1 MHKLFL
7 LLLASN
13 LVLSEKQE
21 MDGNLYKVYGVDFPK
36 FIKAHPV
43 ALFILH
49 DNSKFS
55 ERVLESIRKVDMK
68 LLQENIPLKIARMT
82 IRESPSYAR
91 MWHAHHLP
99 HLRLYIGVGV
109 YDDLRVYPSL
119 NNIYN
124 WVTTI
129 LDNPDRITLIDSD
142 AKVEKFSKEPFAFY
156 LRFPA
161 DQTQYIDLL
170 KKFQKLDNSLKVYYT
185 HKAAYDPFESYNPK
199 ELVVGFRRNF
209 DDGNK
214 FLASDKKL
222 NQLSIHNFFELFRH
236 PEVHRLTKDYAN
248 HMDSNK
254 IRSIV
259 FFDNGEKSELMNQFK
274 KVAAA
279 MKQILRFVHAD
290 MKDDQSQ
297 ELAKIV
303 QIETSNLPQ
312 IRILDTVDD
321 KQRVF
326 IVNAISA
333 DEINQEIEK
342 YNKGELQNILDEF
355 SSDL

>member
-1 MHKLFL
+1 MVKFFI
-7 LLLASN
+7 LLLASQ
-13 LVLSEKQE
+13 LALSQKQE

-36 FIKAHPV
+36 FIKANPV

-55 ERVLESIRKVDMK
+55 ERVLATIRSIDTK
-68 LLQENIPLKIARMT
+68 LLQENIPLKIARMSV
-82 IRESPSYAR
+82 RESPSYAR

-99 HLRLYIGVGV
+99 HLRLYVGDGV
-109 YDDLRVYPSL
+109 YDDLRVYPSF

-142 AKVEKFSKEPFAFY
+142 AKVEKFNKEPFAFY

-170 KKFQKLDNSLKVYYT
+170 KKFQKLDSSLKVYYT

-209 DDGNK
+209 DDGDK
-214 FLASDKKL
+214 FLASEKKL
-222 NQLSIHNFFELFRH
+222 NQISIHNFFELFRH
-236 PEVHRLTKDYAN
+236 PEVHKLTKDYASHLN
-248 HMDSNK
+248 SNK

-259 FFDNGEKSELMNQFK
+259 LFDDGEKNDLLNQFR
-274 KVAAA
+274 KVAAS

-290 MKDDQSQ
+290 MKEDQSQ
-297 ELAKIV
+297 ELAKV
-303 QIETSNLPQ
+303 ARIETATLPQ

-326 IVNAISA
+326 IVNATTA
-333 DEINQEIEK
+333 DEITQEIEK
-342 YNKGELQNILDEF
+342 FNKGELQNILEEL
-355 SSDL
+355 SADL

>member
-1 MHKLFL
+1 MHKFFL
-7 LLLASN
+7 LMLAAQ
-13 LVLSEKQE
+13 LVFCHKQE

-36 FIKAHPV
+36 FLDANPV
-43 ALFILH
+43 VLFILH
-49 DNSKFS
+49 DNSKHS
-55 ERVLESIRKVDMK
+55 QKVLEVLRQVDTK

-82 IRESPSYAR
+82 VRESPSYAK

-99 HLRLYIGVGV
+99 HLRLYIGDGV

-142 AKVEKFSKEPFAFY
+142 AKVDKFNKEPFAFY

-161 DQTQYIDLL
+161 DQTQYVDLL
-170 KKFQKLDNSLKVYYT
+170 KKFQKLDSSLKVYYT

-199 ELVVGFRRNF
+199 ELVVGLRRNF

-214 FLASDKKL
+214 FLASEKKL

-236 PEVHRLTKDYAN
+236 PEVHRLTKEYAH

-254 IRSIV
+254 TRSIV
-259 FFDNGEKSELMNQFK
+259 LFDNGEKNDLITQFR
-274 KVAAA
+274 KVAAG

-290 MKDDQSQ
+290 IKDSQSQ
-297 ELAKIV
+297 ELAKV
-303 QIETSNLPQ
+303 ALIETSTLPQ

-321 KQRVF
+321 RQRLFV
-326 IVNAISA
+326 VNATTA
-333 DEINQEIEK
+333 DEIIQEIEK
-342 YNKGELQNILDEF
+342 YNSGQLMNLLEELT
-355 SSDL
+355 SDL

>member
-1 MHKLFL
+1 MLKLFI
-7 LLLASN
+7 LLLASQ
-13 LVLSEKQE
+13 LALSQKQE

-36 FIKAHPV
+36 FIKANPV

-55 ERVLESIRKVDMK
+55 ERVLATIRSIDTK
-68 LLQENIPLKIARMT
+68 LLQENIPLKIARMSV
-82 IRESPSYAR
+82 RESPSYAR

-99 HLRLYIGVGV
+99 HLRLYVGDGV
-109 YDDLRVYPSL
+109 YDDLRVYPSF

-142 AKVEKFSKEPFAFY
+142 AKVEKFNKEPFAFY

-170 KKFQKLDNSLKVYYT
+170 KKFQKLDSSLKVYYT

-209 DDGNK
+209 DDGDK
-214 FLASDKKL
+214 FLASEKKL
-222 NQLSIHNFFELFRH
+222 NQISIHNFFELFRH
-236 PEVHRLTKDYAN
+236 PEVHKLTKDYASHLN
-248 HMDSNK
+248 SNK

-259 FFDNGEKSELMNQFK
+259 LFDDGEKNDLLNQFR
-274 KVAAA
+274 KVAAS

-290 MKDDQSQ
+290 MKEDQSQ
-297 ELAKIV
+297 ELAKV
-303 QIETSNLPQ
+303 ARIETATLPQ

-326 IVNAISA
+326 IVNATTA
-333 DEINQEIEK
+333 DEITQEIEK
-342 YNKGELQNILDEF
+342 FNKGELQNILEEL
-355 SSDL
+355 SADL

>member
-1 MHKLFL
+1 MLRLFI
-7 LLLASN
+7 LLLA
-13 LVLSEKQE
+13 LQLALSQKQE
-21 MDGNLYKVYGVDFPK
+21 MDGNLYKVYGVDFQK
-36 FIKAHPV
+36 FIKANPV
-43 ALFILH
+43 VLFILH

-55 ERVLESIRKVDMK
+55 ERVLATIRSVDIK

-82 IRESPSYAR
+82 VRESPSYAK

-99 HLRLYIGVGV
+99 HLRLYIGDGV
-109 YDDLRVYPSL
+109 YDDLRVYPSF

-129 LDNPDRITLIDSD
+129 LDNPERITLIDSD
-142 AKVEKFSKEPFAFY
+142 AKVEKFNKEPFAFY

-170 KKFQKLDNSLKVYYT
+170 KKFQKLDSSLKVYYT

-214 FLASDKKL
+214 FLASEKKL

-236 PEVHRLTKDYAN
+236 PEVHRLTKEYAN

-254 IRSIV
+254 IRAIV
-259 FFDNGEKSELMNQFK
+259 LFDDTEKHDLLNQFRR
-274 KVAAA
+274 VAAG
-279 MKQILRFVHAD
+279 MKQVLRFVHAD

-297 ELAKIV
+297 ELAKTAR
-303 QIETSNLPQ
+303 IETGALPQ

-321 KQRVF
+321 KLRVF
-326 IVNAISA
+326 IVNATTF

-342 YNKGELQNILDEF
+342 YNKGELPNILDET
-355 SSDL
+355 STDL